1 LIGEYSVF
9 EEGDQENIQDW
20 LECDAD
26 NPGYLVM
33 SEGESIANVINDEEE
48 PSDNDFLN

>member
-1 LIGEYSVF
+1 LIREYTVF

-26 NPGYLVM
+26 NLGYHVL
-33 SEGESIANVINDEEE
+33 SEDESIANVIADEE